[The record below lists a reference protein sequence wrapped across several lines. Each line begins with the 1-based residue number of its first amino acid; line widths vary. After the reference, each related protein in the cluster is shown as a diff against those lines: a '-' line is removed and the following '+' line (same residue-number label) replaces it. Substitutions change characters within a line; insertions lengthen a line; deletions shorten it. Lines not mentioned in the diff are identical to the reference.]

1 MNTWIHVHQVATSF
15 AGFLLVFG
23 WSFCEGVVWPFVAEL
38 PLVVLLVTL
47 GLTGYAPALIAT
59 SALGSL
65 VGLSATWT
73 IAYKGKKIPMLF
85 THPRMI
91 ETARNSLLLS
101 PSKAFKEHMFNGIPV
116 KVYAFQAGLYKIPL
130 STVLK
135 SAWPRVARIFI
146 VGGLGWT
153 LGLLAPGIF
162 KDYLGYA
169 MIFGGI
175 VYLFILRLVVRNW
188 R

>member
-47 GLTGYAPALIAT
+47 GLTGYAPALIST

-65 VGLSATWT
+65 VGLSTTWY
-73 IAYKGKKIPMLF
+73 IANSGKKIPMLF

-91 ETARNSLLLS
+91 ETAHNGLLVS

-116 KVYAFQAGLYKIPL
+116 KVYAFQAGLLDIPL
-130 STVLK
+130 STVLR

-146 VGGLGWT
+146 VGSLGWA
-153 LGLLAPGIF
+153 LGLIASGLF
-162 KDYLGYA
+162 KNYLGYA

-175 VYLFILRLVVRNW
+175 TYLFILRLVVRSW